1 VFNTKEINMLLEKG
15 DQMTRVELTN
25 DIAKTLN
32 TTQSKVE
39 DYIPTVLDCIKH
51 GIVKDGKVTIRGFGC
66 FITRD
71 KAKRDGRNPRT
82 GEPAVITARRV
93 VKFKA
98 AKLFKDKVN
107 QGDTGYGRSN
117 S

>member
-1 VFNTKEINMLLEKG
+1 
-15 DQMTRVELTN
+15 MTRVEITN
-25 DIAKTLN
+25 DIAKALN
-32 TTQSKVE
+32 VTQSKV
-39 DYIPTVLDCIKH
+39 DNYLITVLDCIKH
-51 GIVKDGKVTIRGFGC
+51 GIVKDGRVTIRGFGS

-71 KAKRDGRNPRT
+71 KAERDGRNPKT

-98 AKLFKDKVN
+98 YNPFKQQVN

-117 S
+117 G

>member
-1 VFNTKEINMLLEKG
+1 
-15 DQMTRVELTN
+15 MTRVELTN
-25 DIAKTLN
+25 NIAKALN
-32 TTQSKVE
+32 TTQSEVE
-39 DYIPTVLDCIKH
+39 DYITTVLDSIKE
-51 GIVKDGKVTIRGFGC
+51 GIIKDGKVTIRGFGC

-71 KAKRDGRNPRT
+71 KVERDGRNPKT

-98 AKLFKDKVN
+98 YNPFKQQVN
-107 QGDTGYGRSN
+107 QGDKAYGRSN

>member
-1 VFNTKEINMLLEKG
+1 
-15 DQMTRVELTN
+15 MTRVELTN
-25 DIAKTLN
+25 NIAKALN
-32 TTQSKVE
+32 TTQSEVE
-39 DYIPTVLDCIKH
+39 DYIATVLDCIKH
-51 GIVKDGKVTIRGFGC
+51 GIVKDGRVTIRGFGS

-71 KAKRDGRNPRT
+71 KAERDGSNPKT

-98 AKLFKDKVN
+98 YNPFKQQVN
-107 QGDTGYGRSN
+107 QGDKAYGGSN

>member
-1 VFNTKEINMLLEKG
+1 
-15 DQMTRVELTN
+15 MTRVELTN
-25 DIAKTLN
+25 DIAKALN
-32 TTQSKVE
+32 VTQSKV
-39 DYIPTVLDCIKH
+39 DGYIATVLDCIKH
-51 GIVKDGKVTIRGFGC
+51 GIIKDGRVTIRGFGC

-98 AKLFKDKVN
+98 YDPFKQQVN
-107 QGDTGYGRSN
+107 QGDKAYGRSN